1 MKKILT
7 LTMVLLLT
15 MALIAGC
22 GDSSGSPTQSQAKE
36 FSGKFSGSA
45 GSLEFLP
52 GNEVKVDFTDA
63 AVWMISSATYNHKT
77 HKYQFI
83 TQKNEVVSSDKA
95 ENINYTESGKTK
107 FFMQNYIKVE
117 KDKVTLYPGKSN
129 EVVFNKVAG

>member
-15 MALIAGC
+15 MALMAGC
-22 GDSSGSPTQSQAKE
+22 GDSGGSQSKAIE
-36 FSGKFSGSA
+36 FLGKFSGPA

-52 GNEVKVDFTDA
+52 GNEVKVDLTDA
-63 AVWMISSATYNHKT
+63 GNWMISSPTQNHKT

-83 TQKNEVVSSDKA
+83 TQKNEVVSYEKA
-95 ENINYTESGKTK
+95 ENINYTELGKTK

-117 KDKVTLYPGKSN
+117 KDKVTLYPEKLH
-129 EVVFNKVAG
+129 EAVFNRVAE